1 MLLKKFERKQ
11 VGVIYHVC
19 SPLSFMYNIDNDSI
33 TPGENSDTEFRRGQE
48 RRSISFTRNDK
59 YIVDTIEDMPV
70 VYQMVL
76 DGDRISDKNHIEPF
90 AAFMYTGK
98 LAEQEESIFDDDGLV
113 GLRKNKYLIGVNVII
128 NVRRMS
134 SATKRDCETALESL
148 LVCNSLNL
156 PVNVKKIDDSEF
168 NLIPEN
174 LNGLIH
180 YFDALA
186 HYNQMT
192 KNGSQLRTAIADCVE
207 KFDKDES
214 YDFYFYNNSAVI
226 TLASEEDFYPTNVP
240 LVYGV
245 IDAVEKA
252 FNGVPCGKVLTYY
265 DASIDSS
272 ITKTRRFDKSKIDSL
287 IKSNKLLL
295 VKIVVN
301 IVLDKLTFETPNVN
315 LFFLDENGDEHDY
328 TVHVYPILSS
338 N

>member
-19 SPLSFMYNIDNDSI
+19 SPSSFMYNIENDSI
-33 TPGENSDTEFRRGQE
+33 TPGENSDVKFRRGAD

-59 YIVDTIEDMPV
+59 YIVDTIDHLPV

-76 DGDRISDKNHIEPF
+76 DGDKISDNNHIEPF

-98 LAEQEESIFDDDGLV
+98 LAEQEESMFDDNGLI

-128 NVRRMS
+128 NVKRMN
-134 SATKRDCETALESL
+134 SASRSDCETALKSL
-148 LVCNSLNL
+148 LVCNSLNV
-156 PVNVKKIDDSEF
+156 PINIKKINDSEL
-168 NLIPEN
+168 NLIPED
-174 LNGLIH
+174 LKGLIH
-180 YFDALA
+180 YFDTLA
-186 HYNQMT
+186 HYNKIT
-192 KNGSQLRTAIADCVE
+192 NYGSQLRTAVADCVE
-207 KFDKDES
+207 RFDKDES
-214 YDFYFYNNSAVI
+214 YDFYFYNNAAVI
-226 TLASEEDFYPTNVP
+226 TLASDEDFYQTNVP

-265 DASIDSS
+265 DASIDSN
-272 ITKTRRFDKSKIDSL
+272 ITKTKRFDKSKINSL
-287 IKSNKLLL
+287 VKSNKLLL

-301 IVLDKLTFETPNVN
+301 VILDKLTFETPNVN